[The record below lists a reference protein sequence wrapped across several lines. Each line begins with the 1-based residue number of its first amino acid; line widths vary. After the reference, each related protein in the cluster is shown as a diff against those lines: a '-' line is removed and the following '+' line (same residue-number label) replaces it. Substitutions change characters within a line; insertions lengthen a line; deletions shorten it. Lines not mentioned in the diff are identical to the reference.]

1 MAKNREKE
9 LIKDRETVKIEFEN
23 YQKTIAKEMELRD
36 ILEIRQ
42 KSEAEQLKEELKN
55 AKTILQNPRLR

>member
-1 MAKNREKE
+1 
-9 LIKDRETVKIEFEN
+9 
-23 YQKTIAKEMELRD
+23 MELRD